1 MEDFVALWKDMV
13 YPTEPKLEGD
23 FCRLTSINELI

>member
-1 MEDFVALWKDMV
+1 MEDFVALCEDMV

-23 FCRLTSINELI
+23 FCILTFVNESI